1 MVDKLPPPTGA
12 FGEKHLQDFYSQ
24 YIKPGSFILSVV
36 SQASVFKLVSALNP
50 SKGTGPDLLPPRFLK
65 DSAEVITPFI
75 THIINLSIT
84 TGVVPTAF
92 KKARVIPLFKK
103 GSKLD
108 PNNYRPVSIL
118 CTLSKV
124 LERLV
129 LSRLM
134 ILFQKTI
141 FYLNFNLVLDVLIPL
156 RPVWFT

>member
-1 MVDKLPPPTGA
+1 MW
-12 FGEKHLQDFYSQ
+12 EFYSQ
-24 YIKPGSFILSVV
+24 DIKPGSFILSVV
-36 SQASVFKLVSALNP
+36 TQASVLKLVSALNS

-118 CTLSKV
+118 STLSKV

-129 LSRLM
+129 LEQINDFISKNN
-134 ILFQKTI
+134 ILFEFQSGFRRVHSTDTCLV
-141 FYLNFNLVLDVLIPL
+141 YLTDLI
-156 RPVWFT
+156 RK